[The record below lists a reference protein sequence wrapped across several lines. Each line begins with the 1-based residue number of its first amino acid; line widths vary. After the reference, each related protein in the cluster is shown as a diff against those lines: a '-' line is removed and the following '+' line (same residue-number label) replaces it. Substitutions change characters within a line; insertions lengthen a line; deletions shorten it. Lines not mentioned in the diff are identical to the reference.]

1 MLFQVKTSPKQLER
15 LNKPNITEVSAVPKR
30 WEDFAET
37 LTIRSGKGYQRFT
50 PFPMQIQLSDLVDAH
65 PFAMVPKTRQ
75 LGISQWAL
83 SKILH
88 EMLKTPGINCVVVS
102 RRNLDAYKLGRR
114 MIQMIDSASI
124 PTIRK
129 SAAEVVTANGSRCI
143 FAEPGENSARGED
156 SVSIILLDEF
166 GHYSE
171 PELTMAS
178 VLPATG
184 MVEDLRCWLVFT
196 PNGKSHY
203 SFQLLNSSNPDGI
216 DTIDVINKVRAG
228 SLPPVH
234 HWVDKDEWLKIL
246 IHWRSHPIYGKNPN
260 YLQDTAKRQKLSW
273 KKCLREYDLSFD
285 ESELQYIPDEDIDA
299 CAIGEYEKPEEGI
312 RYYAGLDSSSVGSDY
327 FCFAVLKEEGV
338 SLSLVH
344 LYRARRRSM
353 KRHLVRIGSI
363 CEDYQIEAATVETNS
378 FGQLYYEDLNQAHP
392 KVKWSRFTASQ
403 RTNTEIMERMLMQ
416 MEERTLIYPDDE
428 VVLRE
433 FRGLEQDPMTGKIEA
448 AITSKEDGTDNAL
461 HDDIPR
467 AIALA
472 IHCFEH
478 SPRKPR
484 IDISKIQVIADATS
498 YKERIKSENNHT

>member
-1 MLFQVKTSPKQLER
+1 MLFQVKPTPKQLEKLDR
-15 LNKPNITEVSAVPKR
+15 QSITEVSVPGR

-50 PFPMQIQLSDLVDAH
+50 PFPMQVQLSDLVDAH

-88 EMLKTPGINCVVVS
+88 EMLKTAGINCVVVS

-129 SAAEVVTANGSRCI
+129 SAAEVVTANGSRVI
-143 FAEPGENSARGED
+143 FAEPGENSARSED
-156 SVSIILLDEF
+156 SISIVLLDEF
-166 GHYSE
+166 AHYAE

-178 VLPATG
+178 VLPATS
-184 MVEDLRCWLVFT
+184 MVPDFRCWLIFT

-216 DTIDVINKVRAG
+216 DALDTINKVRSG
-228 SLPPVH
+228 DLPPVY
-234 HWVDKDEWLKIL
+234 HWTDLDGWLKIL
-246 IHWRSHPIYGKNPN
+246 LHWKGHPVYGRNPN

-273 KKCLREYDLSFD
+273 KRCLREYDLSFD

-299 CAIGEYEKPEEGI
+299 CAIGEYQEPEEDGQ
-312 RYYAGLDSSSVGSDY
+312 YYAGLDSSSVGSDY
-327 FCFAVLKEEGV
+327 FCFAVLKEDGDR
-338 SLSLVH
+338 LSLVH

-353 KRHLVRIGSI
+353 KRHLTRIGSI
-363 CEDYQIEAATVETNS
+363 CTDYQIEAAMVETNS
-378 FGQLYYEDLNQAHP
+378 FGQLYYEQLSDEHP
-392 KVKWSRFTASQ
+392 KVKWERFTASQ
-403 RTNTEIMERMLMQ
+403 RSNTEIMERMLMRI
-416 MEERTLIYPDDE
+416 EERTLTYPDDSD
-428 VVLRE
+428 VIRE
-433 FRGLEQDPMTGKIEA
+433 LRGLEEDPLSGKIEA
-448 AITSKEDGTDNAL
+448 GSGSGDSEDSEL

-472 IHCFEH
+472 IASYEQR
-478 SPRKPR
+478 PKQRR
-484 IDISKIQVIADATS
+484 VDLSKIRSVASQP
-498 YKERIKSENNHT
+498 